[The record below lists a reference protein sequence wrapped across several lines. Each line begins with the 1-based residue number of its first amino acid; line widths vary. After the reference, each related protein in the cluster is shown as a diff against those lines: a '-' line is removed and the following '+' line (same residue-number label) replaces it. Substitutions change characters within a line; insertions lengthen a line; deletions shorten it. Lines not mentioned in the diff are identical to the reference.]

1 MDPSLYQA
9 ITSGDLNSFNNLIR
23 NNPSKLLQVTADQEN
38 TILHVAA
45 KLEVLQIAERVIGL
59 CPPLLHKPNFNGDSP
74 LHIAAR
80 LGRVRM
86 CRLLINCANLLEVEV
101 EKELLRMQ
109 NLDHD
114 TALHDAVRNG
124 HFETVRLL
132 IQQDSQLTRV
142 INKAGESPL
151 FLAVDRRSYEIS
163 QHILQA
169 APAVCSFKGRN
180 SMNVLHAAI
189 IRSNFMHEVI
199 RRCPFATS
207 ERDIGGWIPLHYA
220 AYSGYSEV
228 VELMLHHDISLA
240 HVKDQ
245 KGKAVV
251 HISAKAGRRNVIRM
265 LIETCPD
272 TFELL
277 DDRGRTALHIAAEK
291 GRIRVL
297 RILLNNPI
305 LEYLINARDKNGNT
319 PFHLAASRG
328 HLTILRV
335 LATDGRVDKAAINNA
350 GLTALDIVE
359 SSTPPKNYLKARIT
373 RILIKRGSL
382 PSMEQRAIVR
392 NTKQKAI
399 EAQEQG
405 QSQKVESKAQPE
417 ESKSQRD
424 VKEKGKYNL
433 VVSTIIA
440 SITFSAICNLPGGNY
455 SDSKD
460 NHQIGKAILSDDK
473 NFKSF
478 IISNSTAF
486 GLAFTS
492 ILLHFLASVLAKRRV
507 YLYARLINIAF
518 VSNYISAFVI
528 LSAYI
533 AGLRAVL
540 PKSLADDTLTQSAVG
555 LLVLCFLSC
564 LLYVGSELRYISYA
578 LSQLLQEFTSFSNP
592 LYHSSEKDDF
602 FLQYLVSLEAVI
614 VRRGINKIQRHPLWS
629 MMQFS
634 VPEMT
639 LCLIQTSMWKLKSKE
654 KKKNSKSHSLIMF
667 GERELIP
674 MDVEQ
679 S

>member
-9 ITSGDLNSFNNLIR
+9 ITSGDLNCFDNLIGK
-23 NNPSKLLQVTADQEN
+23 NASKLFQVTADQEN

-45 KLEVLQIAERVIGL
+45 KLETLQVAERVIGL
-59 CPPLLHKPNFNGDSP
+59 CPSLLHKPNYNGDSP

-86 CRLLINCANLLEVEV
+86 CRLLINCADLLEVEV

-189 IRSNFMHEVI
+189 IRADFMHEVM
-199 RRCPFATS
+199 RRCPSATF
-207 ERDIGGWIPLHYA
+207 ECDIGGWIPLHYA
-220 AYSGYSEV
+220 ASSGNSEV
-228 VELMLHHDISLA
+228 INLLLHHDISLA

-245 KGKAVV
+245 KGRTAV
-251 HISAKAGRRNVIRM
+251 HISAKAGQADVIQK

-277 DDRGRTALHIAAEK
+277 DDKGRTVLHYAAKK
-291 GRIRVL
+291 GRIGL
-297 RILLNNPI
+297 LGILLKT
-305 LEYLINARDKNGNT
+305 LDLDYLINARDNNGNT
-319 PFHLAASRG
+319 PFHLAAFKR
-328 HLTILRV
+328 HFKILRR
-335 LATDGRVDKAAINNA
+335 LADDGRVDKGAMNNA

-359 SSTPPKNYLKARIT
+359 SSTLPKHHIKARIT

-382 PSMEQRAIVR
+382 RSMEQRAIVK

-399 EAQEQG
+399 EAKKQG
-405 QSQKVESKAQPE
+405 QTQKVENKAQPE

-460 NHQIGKAILSDDK
+460 NHQIGKAVLSDDK
-473 NFKSF
+473 YFKSF

-492 ILLHFLASVLAKRRV
+492 ILLHFLASVSAKRRV
-507 YLYARLINIAF
+507 YVYARLINIAF
-518 VSNYISAFVI
+518 VSNYISALLI

-533 AGLRAVL
+533 AGSRAVL

-555 LLVLCFLSC
+555 LLLPEFVVDCTSHFF
-564 LLYVGSELRYISYA
+564 VFVARHQAPDGS
-578 LSQLLQEFTSFSNP
+578 
-592 LYHSSEKDDF
+592 
-602 FLQYLVSLEAVI
+602 
-614 VRRGINKIQRHPLWS
+614 
-629 MMQFS
+629 
-634 VPEMT
+634 
-639 LCLIQTSMWKLKSKE
+639 
-654 KKKNSKSHSLIMF
+654 
-667 GERELIP
+667 
-674 MDVEQ
+674 
-679 S
+679 

>member
-189 IRSNFMHEVI
+189 IRSTNVYLYFKFLSLGCRGSAFDRIRKWIEVANARIFFPLGGILVYSFSIGPSIAVIAKSLLVKLINTFSKIKLCEPNYNRSFTFPLDFMHEVI

-564 LLYVGSELRYISYA
+564 LLYVGFEIILF
-578 LSQLLQEFTSFSNP
+578 LS
-592 LYHSSEKDDF
+592 
-602 FLQYLVSLEAVI
+602 
-614 VRRGINKIQRHPLWS
+614 
-629 MMQFS
+629 
-634 VPEMT
+634 
-639 LCLIQTSMWKLKSKE
+639 
-654 KKKNSKSHSLIMF
+654 
-667 GERELIP
+667 
-674 MDVEQ
+674 
-679 S
+679 

>member
-189 IRSNFMHEVI
+189 IRSKHVFKIKDLVVNIIACCLLLHKFCCFHFRSVFMFGSLGIDFMHEVI

-555 LLVLCFLSC
+555 LLGFRAVLPKSLADDILKTSGIAV
-564 LLYVGSELRYISYA
+564 LL
-578 LSQLLQEFTSFSNP
+578 F
-592 LYHSSEKDDF
+592 
-602 FLQYLVSLEAVI
+602 
-614 VRRGINKIQRHPLWS
+614 
-629 MMQFS
+629 QFRM
-634 VPEMT
+634 VT
-639 LCLIQTSMWKLKSKE
+639 KRK
-654 KKKNSKSHSLIMF
+654 
-667 GERELIP
+667 G
-674 MDVEQ
+674 
-679 S
+679 

>member
-9 ITSGDLNSFNNLIR
+9 ITSGDLNCFDNLIGK
-23 NNPSKLLQVTADQEN
+23 NASKLFQVTADQEN

-45 KLEVLQIAERVIGL
+45 KLETLQVAERVIGL
-59 CPPLLHKPNFNGDSP
+59 CPSLLHKPNYNGDSP

-86 CRLLINCANLLEVEV
+86 CRLLINCADLLEVEV

-189 IRSNFMHEVI
+189 IRAELVFKRRNMVVNILARCLLLHKFCNFHFRNVYIFDSIGTDFMHEVM
-199 RRCPFATS
+199 RRCPSATF
-207 ERDIGGWIPLHYA
+207 ECDIGGWIPLHYA
-220 AYSGYSEV
+220 ASSGNSEV
-228 VELMLHHDISLA
+228 INLLLHHDISLA

-245 KGKAVV
+245 KGRTAV
-251 HISAKAGRRNVIRM
+251 HISAKAGQADVIQK

-277 DDRGRTALHIAAEK
+277 DDKGRTVLHYAAKK
-291 GRIRVL
+291 GRIGL
-297 RILLNNPI
+297 LGILLKT
-305 LEYLINARDKNGNT
+305 LDLDYLINARDNNGNT
-319 PFHLAASRG
+319 PFHLAAFKR
-328 HLTILRV
+328 HFKILRR
-335 LATDGRVDKAAINNA
+335 LADDGRVDKGAMNNA

-359 SSTPPKNYLKARIT
+359 SSTLPKHHIKARIT

-382 PSMEQRAIVR
+382 RSMEQRAIVK

-399 EAQEQG
+399 EAKKQG
-405 QSQKVESKAQPE
+405 QTQKVENKAQPE
-417 ESKSQRD
+417 E
-424 VKEKGKYNL
+424 
-433 VVSTIIA
+433 T
-440 SITFSAICNLPGGNY
+440 ICNLPGGNY

-460 NHQIGKAILSDDK
+460 NHQIGKAVLSDDK
-473 NFKSF
+473 YFKSF

-492 ILLHFLASVLAKRRV
+492 ILLHFLASVSAKRRV
-507 YLYARLINIAF
+507 YVYARLINIAF
-518 VSNYISAFVI
+518 VSNYISALLI

-533 AGLRAVL
+533 AGSRAVL

-555 LLVLCFLSC
+555 LLVFCFLSC
-564 LLYVGSELRYISYA
+564 LLYVGIEII
-578 LSQLLQEFTSFSNP
+578 
-592 LYHSSEKDDF
+592 F
-602 FLQYLVSLEAVI
+602 FFQY
-614 VRRGINKIQRHPLWS
+614 
-629 MMQFS
+629 
-634 VPEMT
+634 
-639 LCLIQTSMWKLKSKE
+639 
-654 KKKNSKSHSLIMF
+654 
-667 GERELIP
+667 
-674 MDVEQ
+674 
-679 S
+679 